1 MKRDKATEEELLRF
15 AHEEAVA
22 EEEFHRSLR
31 NISYGHQAY
40 ECLCKVLGVD
50 PRNDFVMTRSK
61 QIEINRKQR
70 ELS

>member
-1 MKRDKATEEELLRF
+1 MKRDTDYEELLKF

-22 EEEFHRSLR
+22 DEEFHRNLR
-31 NISYGHQAY
+31 NISFSRQTY
-40 ECLCKVLGVD
+40 ECLCKVLGED